1 MRLIERVRE
10 IIDRERMMMDEW
22 MDGWMDRW
30 MDGWMN
36 ESKERIERGTC
47 DRTGSIYIYISI
59 CMVESKSKSKSKRG
73 KDGVD
78 GLD

>member
-1 MRLIERVRE
+1 
-10 IIDRERMMMDEW
+10 
-22 MDGWMDRW
+22 MDRW